1 VVLESNFPESSNN
14 MQATPAPTSN
24 PPPRLIRF
32 GIFEADLS
40 AGELR
45 KGGFRIRLQEQPFQL
60 LVLLLERPGEI
71 VTREELRSRL
81 WPGDTFVDFE
91 HGVNSAVA
99 RLRDALGDSADNPR
113 YIETLPR
120 RGYRLI
126 VSVEG
131 VQQAPAPPV
140 AANGGASATVTQPV
154 TQPAPQ
160 AGGADPVP
168 HAQAAA
174 SSPRFGWRRSA
185 ALAALAAALAGV
197 GSYFYLRPAHALT
210 ESDSIV
216 LADFANSTSDSIFD
230 NTLRQALAVKLID
243 SPFLNIVPDDR
254 MRDTLRFMGRSPD
267 ERLTTANA
275 REVCQRLSAKA
286 MLAGS
291 ITQLDDH
298 YSLLLEATNCAT
310 GDLLARAGAEAVGKG
325 GVLKAL
331 DTTAAEIR
339 RKLGESLSSIQK
351 TNVPIEQATTTSL
364 EGLKAFSLGQAAR
377 NHGME
382 LDSIPYFQHAIE
394 LDPNFAMAY
403 AVLGQAYANA
413 DENALSVDY
422 TQKAF
427 DRRDRASEREKLYIS
442 SHYYENVSRDLDRT
456 AQIYELWRNTYPRDV
471 IPAINLGSLYLILGQ
486 AGKAVAELTDA
497 RRLDPDSAFVYGN
510 LLFAYLDLNRLDE
523 AKSTFD
529 QARARGLDS
538 EDIRIGRY
546 MLAFLE
552 GDSANMKQ
560 QMAWVM
566 ENPARHD
573 LLAIDAA
580 TMLYAGR
587 LRAGKDLFR
596 QAEDAALRSGRK
608 ESAAEWQAFTAL
620 VETELGLP
628 NEARQLA
635 RASLNSTKATEAE
648 AIAALALARSGD
660 PQTAEALATELGQRL
675 PSGTLL
681 NGLDLPTIRAAAELA
696 RGNASAAVRQLEA
709 ALPYDLSK
717 GEHASVLY
725 SSYLRGQAY
734 LQVGNGKAAEAEFQ
748 KVLGHRGIVKNF
760 PQGALALLGLA
771 RARSL
776 AGNSSGSRMAYQ
788 DFLALW
794 KDADPEIPIL
804 RQARAEY
811 ARLH

>member
-1 VVLESNFPESSNN
+1 
-14 MQATPAPTSN
+14 MQGTPAQTSN

-45 KGGFRIRLQEQPFQL
+45 KGGSRIRLQEQPFQIL
-60 LVLLLERPGEI
+60 ILLLERPGEI
-71 VTREELRSRL
+71 ITREELRSRL

-126 VSVEG
+126 VSVDRPG
-131 VQQAPAPPV
+131 QAAPITDSGNGGSSQIDAQPTPQTAETIPAPYVHP
-140 AANGGASATVTQPV
+140 P
-154 TQPAPQ
+154 
-160 AGGADPVP
+160 
-168 HAQAAA
+168 AAA
-174 SSPRFGWRRSA
+174 IRA
-185 ALAALAAALAGV
+185 AGRHWPVFAVLAVALLSV
-197 GSYFYLRPAHALT
+197 GGYFYLRPAHALS

-216 LADFANSTSDSIFD
+216 LADFTNSTADPVFD

-243 SPFLNIVPDDR
+243 SPFLNIIPDER

-267 ERLTTANA
+267 ERLTTATA
-275 REVCQRLSAKA
+275 REVCQRLSSKA

-291 ITQLDDH
+291 IAQLDDH
-298 YSLLLEATNCAT
+298 YSILLEATDCAT
-310 GDLLARAGAEAVGKG
+310 GDSLARSGAEAVGKS

-331 DTTAAEIR
+331 DGVALDIR
-339 RKLGESLSSIQK
+339 RKLGESLMSIRK

-377 NHGME
+377 NRGSE
-382 LDSIPYFQHAIE
+382 PQSIPYFQNAIE

-403 AVLGQAYANA
+403 AVLGQVYSNM
-413 DENALSVDY
+413 DEIGLSVEY

-471 IPAINLGSLYLILGQ
+471 IPAINLGSLYVILGQ
-486 AGKAVAELTDA
+486 PDKAVAELIDA

-523 AKSTFD
+523 AKSTFE

-546 MLAFLE
+546 ILAFLE
-552 GDSANMKQ
+552 GDSAEMKQ
-560 QMAWVM
+560 QMAWVI

-573 LLAIDAA
+573 LLAIDAS
-580 TMLYAGR
+580 TMVYTGR
-587 LRAGKDLFR
+587 LRAGKDLFQ
-596 QAEDAALRSGRK
+596 QAEDAALRYGRK

-620 VETELGLP
+620 MEAEFGLP

-635 RASLNSTKATEAE
+635 RRSLNLVKATDAE
-648 AIAALALARSGD
+648 ATAALALARSND
-660 PQTAEALATELGQRL
+660 PQTAEALATEMGQRR
-675 PSGTLL
+675 PSDTLL
-681 NGLDLPTIRAAAELA
+681 NNLDLPTIRAAAELA
-696 RGNASAAVRQLEA
+696 RGNASAAIRLLEG

-748 KVLGHRGIVKNF
+748 KLLGHRGIVKNF

-771 RARSL
+771 RARNL

-794 KDADPEIPIL
+794 KDADPEIPL
-804 RQARAEY
+804 FQQARAEY
-811 ARLH
+811 AHLR